1 MIRTVTILSGLA
13 VLVAAGQVAVA
24 ADWPCYRGPNYNGIS
39 SETAWSAD
47 WGEGGPKPLWKAS
60 VGIGFSATAVAD
72 GRVYTM
78 GNSGKKAS
86 TDTVYCFDARTGKE
100 IWKHSYPSHLQPKW
114 YEGGTLST
122 PTVHG
127 GKVYT
132 LGKMGDLFCLDAK
145 TGEVVW
151 QKQLNKDMGFQLPT
165 WHFSSSGL
173 IVGDRLLFDVG
184 TAGLALDKN
193 TGERLWQ
200 NGKGKCGYATPVP
213 FDLDGQPHVAIFG
226 EVSLF
231 AVRLS
236 DGRIAWEF
244 PWKTKY
250 EVNAPDPVVYSDRM
264 FITTGYN
271 RGCALLEFDASE
283 AEKIWESRV
292 MAMQINCPVM
302 WGSYIY
308 GFDENELKCIN
319 REDGKEQWGDRSLGK
334 GSLMM
339 SADGRMILMS
349 DDGELVVAN
358 ADPRKFDVLA
368 RARVLPKG
376 RCWTAPVLA
385 NGRIYARN
393 AAGDFVCVDVS
404 GK

>member
-1 MIRTVTILSGLA
+1 
-13 VLVAAGQVAVA
+13 
-24 ADWPCYRGPNYNGIS
+24 
-39 SETAWSAD
+39 
-47 WGEGGPKPLWKAS
+47 
-60 VGIGFSATAVAD
+60 
-72 GRVYTM
+72 
-78 GNSGKKAS
+78 
-86 TDTVYCFDARTGKE
+86 
-100 IWKHSYPSHLQPKW
+100 
-114 YEGGTLST
+114 
-122 PTVHG
+122 
-127 GKVYT
+127 
-132 LGKMGDLFCLDAK
+132 
-145 TGEVVW
+145 
-151 QKQLNKDMGFQLPT
+151 MGFQLPT

-173 IVGDRLLFDVG
+173 IAGDKLLFDVG

-193 TGERLWQ
+193 TGELLWQ

-213 FDLDGQPHVAIFG
+213 FDLDGQPHAAIFG

-231 AVRLS
+231 AVRVS

-244 PWKTKY
+244 PWKTKH
-250 EVNAPDPVVYSDRM
+250 EVNAPDPIVYSDRM

-283 AEKIWESRV
+283 AEKVWESRV

-349 DDGELVVAN
+349 DDGELVIAN
-358 ADPRKFDVLA
+358 ADPQKFDVLA
-368 RARVLPKG
+368 RAQILPRG

-385 NGRIYARN
+385 DGRIYARN